1 MKIINDKGYSELNF
15 AWIKYISGNHGKPIP
30 GDFSATEISN
40 PYKAIILFRKHYDE
54 ITVNASDI
62 IYPTIGTA
70 LHESRHNPLVLA
82 PNTIT
87 ERKGLDRLKWIDG
100 NTGFTLSGQ
109 PDTFD
114 LIKRELGDLKSTTMW
129 NLDKKREDTF
139 SEWKMQLSIYR
150 FLMLENSFLDVS
162 KKAVVTVFTRDYLW
176 WKASDK
182 CPSQIFEITIDLDDE
197 RIIKDHVK
205 GRLLTLKDI
214 MDKRIPIP
222 DCTEK
227 EKWPNDK
234 TGEYTKCLKYCN
246 ARTVCDFAIKLKG
259 E

>member
-1 MKIINDKGYSELNF
+1 MTIINDKNYSELNF
-15 AWIKYISGNHGKPIP
+15 AWIKFISGNHGHPID

-54 ITVNASDI
+54 ITVNASEI

-87 ERKGLDRLKWIDG
+87 ERKGLDRLRWFDER
-100 NTGFTLSGQ
+100 TGFALSGQ

-114 LIKRELGDLKSTTMW
+114 LIKRELGDLKSTVMW
-129 NLDKKREDTF
+129 TLEKKREDTF
-139 SEWKMQLSIYR
+139 KEWSRQLSIYR
-150 FLMLENSFLDVS
+150 FLMLENGFDDVS
-162 KKAVVTVFTRDYLW
+162 MKAIVTVFIRDFIA
-176 WKASDK
+176 WKKVAN

-197 RIIKDHVK
+197 LTISNYIKE
-205 GRLLTLKDI
+205 RLYGLQNA
-214 MDKRIPIP
+214 MNADKLP
-222 DCTEK
+222 DCTDEERWLNPK
-227 EKWPNDK
+227 
-234 TGEYTKCLKYCN
+234 GEYKKCTNYCQS
-246 ARTVCDFAIKLKG
+246 RTVCDFAKSLKG